1 MRSPDPADD
10 GSVGRPIV
18 QLDPS
23 APLRSAARVR
33 RYADEL
39 PSAQERLEGLGAVG
53 MILVDAEALER
64 IEKSYGVKAHR
75 RASQDL
81 ALLIHDVCDECL
93 GDDFAVATEPGHEEV
108 LVFVYRPRSDDRFY
122 REELPAMAAG
132 IAEML
137 IRNIG
142 RICYPYQRD
151 PVHLPVGH
159 SFVIYNP
166 TERTGKLLR
175 RMRDQA
181 REEADLNA
189 RIHERKLREQFHQV
203 VLAENLQSVYEP
215 IVDAR
220 TREVMAYE
228 ALIRGPSGTELESPA
243 YLFPMAEKTGL
254 LFELDCL
261 CRRKGLLGAKGLEEG
276 KKLFLNCLPSAIHDP
291 GFREDRLRETLDSIG
306 LSPSDVV
313 FEISEKES
321 IANFEVFREVR
332 DYYKMLG
339 FGIALDDVGA
349 GYSGLETVMELSPD
363 YIKLDLSLVR
373 GIDSDPHRR
382 ELVAALNKVS
392 GKLETQ
398 VIGEGI
404 STGEEL
410 RTLAEIGI
418 PYAQGWYVGRDVRPT
433 GEDDVEPAEATEE
446 G

>member
-1 MRSPDPADD
+1 M
-10 GSVGRPIV
+10 GRPIV
-18 QLDPS
+18 QIDPS
-23 APLRSAARVR
+23 APLRSAANVR

-39 PSAQERLEGLGAVG
+39 PKAQDQLEALGAVG
-53 MILVDAEALER
+53 MILVDAGALER

-81 ALLIHDVCDECL
+81 ALLVHDVCEICL
-93 GDDFAVATEPGHEEV
+93 EHDFAVCSEPGSEEV

-122 REELPAMAAG
+122 REELPTMGTG
-132 IAEML
+132 IGESL

-151 PVHLPVGH
+151 PVQLPVGH
-159 SFVIYNP
+159 AFAIFNP
-166 TERTGKLLR
+166 TERTGKQLR
-175 RMRDQA
+175 RTRDQA
-181 REEADLNA
+181 REEAQLNA
-189 RIHERKLREQFHQV
+189 QIHQRRLREQFHQV
-203 VLAENLQSVYEP
+203 ILAEDVSSVYEP
-215 IVDAR
+215 IVDAK
-220 TREVMAYE
+220 TRKVMAYE
-228 ALIRGPSGTELESPA
+228 ALIRGPVGTELETPA
-243 YLFPMAEKTGL
+243 ALFPMAEKTGL

-261 CRRKGLLGAKGLEEG
+261 CRRKGLYGAKGLAPG

-291 GFREDRLRETLDSIG
+291 GFREDRLRETLDAIG
-306 LSPSDVV
+306 IAPSDVV

-349 GYSGLETVMELSPD
+349 GYSGLETVMELQPD
-363 YIKLDLSLVR
+363 FIKLDLSLVR

-392 GKLETQ
+392 GKLGTK
-398 VIGEGI
+398 VIGEGV

-410 RTLAEIGI
+410 KTLAEIGI
-418 PYAQGWYVGRDVRPT
+418 PYAQGWFLGRDARPS
-433 GEDDVEPAEATEE
+433 ERAEPI